1 MKKKKLNINKWD
13 ENNSNSYITYDLKIF
28 TFDFARLTG
37 QIESNKLSNFVIKRQ
52 SYYTKLDIITRYIDF
67 FIQNYDTDNELPY
80 VYLTMKYHIDV
91 NKEYERNDIS
101 SFVQLLINTIKGAL

>member
-52 SYYTKLDIITRYIDF
+52 SYYTKLDIITRFIDF
-67 FIQNYDTDNELPY
+67 FIQNYDTSLLNKHMVVHY
-80 VYLTMKYHIDV
+80 QYHNSV
-91 NKEYERNDIS
+91 
-101 SFVQLLINTIKGAL
+101 